1 MQTNPAV
8 EQNKNPWDQ
17 SDKMQV
23 VIVKMV
29 KKMMIHLRNSTSS
42 NASVTLYSNETHHVK
57 QDGRPLETV

>member
-29 KKMMIHLRNSTSS
+29 KKMMIHLRNSTS
-42 NASVTLYSNETHHVK
+42 
-57 QDGRPLETV
+57 